1 MLMGV
6 VKVVSPFTIVH
17 LVVGTWH
24 PGGGAVRGNAP
35 QAVAAPSSPSPI
47 RCSRRLFRICPFT
60 GWPPRGA
67 SKVSEHPHPVTQA
80 VQSSAGRGS
89 FLALVLA
96 SRVEVQPQGHRA
108 QFRGHGLVLRLA
120 VFHVPAAQGEQLLR
134 NYLKKQLPMK
144 AMPEQR
150 SRPLQQGQAIDCLL
164 VVAHKFPTAL
174 GQPIQGPFHH
184 PAPRWMALL
193 TVKGRGRRQVN
204 ACLSVPFAC
213 YGVPISVVKLSFQGI
228 SKSSRIKGGR

>member
-1 MLMGV
+1 MGV

-24 PGGGAVRGNAP
+24 PGGGGVLSGATRPKPSLRRPLLLRYGAHAVCSEY
-35 QAVAAPSSPSPI
+35 VPSQD
-47 RCSRRLFRICPFT
+47 
-60 GWPPRGA
+60 GPRGA